1 MKNEDYEPTITKL
14 KEKLADVH
22 EKIEVYKVLVHCRT
36 YPDTYVGLP
45 NKCLTEIWKGVGC
58 TNLDVTNNYSNDGW
72 WKKQSKSVVK
82 SDMNAWATMNDDVHR
97 NLCYGTDKSKW
108 PTVASM
114 ASSPVASRPT
124 AASSPVASSPLAGIS
139 PLASSPLASSPLAS
153 SPLATS
159 TTATSSPVAPE
170 IRCSNDLTSTSV
182 SVDCLNDLWSSAGT
196 NIPIPIPA
204 MPSGTVSIPGTAYTF
219 DISGGKVDMSRIP
232 GMNLGSLRQALA
244 LIAPQTSRN
253 VYGGAAESPIDKMR
267 DAIVADLTEINAI
280 INHILPLTGAYKSQT
295 DASVTTFLNQFEQ
308 MNAECQVLN
317 DALKIPS
324 ELDGKYQ
331 ASHIETA
338 SNFSH
343 YILFIILAIF
353 FLGSLIYIL
362 KNPDVGNL
370 DLFILALAIVI
381 LSYYLYRYIVQKM
394 RQK

>member
-1 MKNEDYEPTITKL
+1 
-14 KEKLADVH
+14 
-22 EKIEVYKVLVHCRT
+22 
-36 YPDTYVGLP
+36 
-45 NKCLTEIWKGVGC
+45 
-58 TNLDVTNNYSNDGW
+58 
-72 WKKQSKSVVK
+72 
-82 SDMNAWATMNDDVHR
+82 
-97 NLCYGTDKSKW
+97 
-108 PTVASM
+108 
-114 ASSPVASRPT
+114 
-124 AASSPVASSPLAGIS
+124 
-139 PLASSPLASSPLAS
+139 
-153 SPLATS
+153 
-159 TTATSSPVAPE
+159 
-170 IRCSNDLTSTSV
+170 
-182 SVDCLNDLWSSAGT
+182 
-196 NIPIPIPA
+196 
-204 MPSGTVSIPGTAYTF
+204 MPSGTVSIPGTTYTF

-253 VYGGAAESPIDKMR
+253 VYGGGADSPIDKMR

-295 DASVTTFLNQFEQ
+295 DASVTTFLNQFEE
-308 MNAECQVLN
+308 MNAEFQVLN